1 MELALGMTFFF
12 IIITMIFVAVA
23 IFLPEW
29 IGITGKKAKEVI
41 SEQQGDS
48 APPSMES
55 TSTEAPTSAPSP
67 DKVKPHQ

>member
-29 IGITGKKAKEVI
+29 IGITGKRAKEVI
-41 SEQQGDS
+41 SEQQGDVI
-48 APPSMES
+48 PP
-55 TSTEAPTSAPSP
+55 PTSSNPAETSLPAPSP
-67 DKVKPHQ
+67 DKVKRHQ